1 MAPDLPL
8 AHDSPGLLAR
18 PNTGGTVLL
27 AGGFRPFFLLAG
39 LYAVASIVAWLIA
52 YAGAW
57 TMPAG
62 WVPMWWHGHEL
73 IFGFAAAAIGG
84 FLLTAVP
91 KWTGTAPV
99 RGAPLGALVLTWAGG
114 RAAMWAAGPL
124 PDGLVALVD
133 LAFFPALMLAVGR
146 PILRSGNRRN
156 YGFPVLLLA
165 LFAANGLTHAQT
177 LGLANTGRTGL
188 YMALYIVVI
197 MVTVVAG
204 RIVPAFTAGALARQ
218 GAGAEVRPSRGLGRA
233 AVVAVVLAGALQVV
247 GVRPEL
253 RGGAA
258 ALAAVLLALRSL
270 GWKPFAVLQDPM
282 VWVLHVGHLWL
293 VIGFAGLAAADLGT
307 GLATSTATHAL
318 TAGAIGT
325 MVLAVMTRASLG
337 HTGRPLEANV
347 PVTIAYVLVITGAVV
362 RVFGPLSSMASHGDW
377 VLAGGVAW
385 ATGYALFAVVY
396 APILLR
402 PRIDGRPG

>member
-1 MAPDLPL
+1 MASHLPL
-8 AHDSPGLLAR
+8 AHEPPAALAR
-18 PNTGGTVLL
+18 PAAGRTVLL
-27 AGGFRPFFLLAG
+27 EGGFRPFFLLAG
-39 LYAVASIVAWLIA
+39 IYAVASIAAWLLG

-57 TMPAG
+57 TMPTG

-99 RGAPLGALVLTWAGG
+99 RGAPLATLVLIWACG

-133 LAFFPALMLAVGR
+133 LAFFPALVLAVGR

-165 LFAANGLTHAQT
+165 LFAANGLTHAHT
-177 LGLANTGRTGL
+177 LGLAHTGRTGL

-218 GAGAEVRPSRGLGRA
+218 GGGADVRPNRGLGQA
-233 AVVAVVLAGALQVV
+233 AVVAVVVAAALQVA

-253 RGGAA
+253 RGATA
-258 ALAAVLLALRSL
+258 ALAAVLLALRSM
-270 GWKPFAVLQDPM
+270 GWKPFAVRREPM
-282 VWVLHVGHLWL
+282 VWVLHAGHAWL
-293 VIGFAGLAAADLGT
+293 VVGFACLAAADLGA

-337 HTGRPLEANV
+337 HTGRPLEATV
-347 PVTIAYVLVITGAVV
+347 PITIAYVLVIAGAVV
-362 RVFGPLSSMASHGDW
+362 RVFGPLASMAPHRDW

-385 ATGYALFAVVY
+385 AAGYAIFALVY